1 MCLTASGEKKGGG
14 RVSNRDD
21 GVLVA
26 LQNEHRALLSSQRAA
41 GHQTPRVPELHR
53 AVLGARDEPGA
64 LRGKDDRE
72 DKVLM
77 ALEGVAA
84 LGTRWVAL
92 PSEVKSQSLSVLSSE
107 PDAK

>member
-1 MCLTASGEKKGGG
+1 MRQA
-14 RVSNRDD
+14 
-21 GVLVA
+21 
-26 LQNEHRALLSSQRAA
+26 RALSLSLSLSYS
-41 GHQTPRVPELHR
+41 HTHTH
-53 AVLGARDEPGA
+53 LGARDEPGA

-92 PSEVKSQSLSVLSSE
+92 PS
-107 PDAK
+107 